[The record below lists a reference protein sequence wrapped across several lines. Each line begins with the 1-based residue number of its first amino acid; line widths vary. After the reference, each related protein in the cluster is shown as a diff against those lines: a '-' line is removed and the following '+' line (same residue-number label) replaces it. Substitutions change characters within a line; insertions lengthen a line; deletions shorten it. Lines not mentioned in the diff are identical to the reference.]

1 LRTPALIDALP
12 AAIRTEMEALNLA
25 NKDLSRL
32 RARLI
37 LLHGTDDAIIPYTE
51 SMALTAAVPRWRAEL
66 FLIDGLAHVD
76 VRPFGLDRR
85 AMWRAIHSLL
95 AQRNNP
101 GEGRR

>member
-1 LRTPALIDALP
+1 
-12 AAIRTEMEALNLA
+12 
-25 NKDLSRL
+25 L
-32 RARLI
+32 RAKLI

-51 SMALTAAVPRWRAEL
+51 SMALAAAVPPRQAEL
-66 FLIDGLAHVD
+66 FLIDGLVHVD

-101 GEGRR
+101 GAGRR